1 MMQISRINFDIM
13 SYESLNCDQL
23 GAILSGFLLFGF
35 FCIIPGSQQYHLYS
49 GSAHQVP
56 SQYI

>member
-35 FCIIPGSQQYHLYS
+35 IIPGSQQYHLYS